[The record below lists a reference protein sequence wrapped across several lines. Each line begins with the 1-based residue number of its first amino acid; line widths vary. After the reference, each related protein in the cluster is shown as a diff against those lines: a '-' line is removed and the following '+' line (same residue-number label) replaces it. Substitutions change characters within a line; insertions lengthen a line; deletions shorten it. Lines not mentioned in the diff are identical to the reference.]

1 MLRPLSNSLRFA
13 TVSLVGVALFAIVAC
28 SQEASPTADL
38 NATVVAAMEST
49 ATAEMILQATV
60 DASVAATVTAKAP
73 TATPVRT
80 PTLPP
85 TATPVPPTPTP
96 TATPTSTPT
105 PTATPT
111 STPTPTPTH
120 TPTAV
125 PTLVSAPDLTA
136 IVARVRPSVV
146 RVSTTSSTGS
156 GVIVEVD
163 SSGRAV
169 VVTNHH
175 VVEGG
180 NRVEVLVN
188 DTSQYT
194 ATLLGFDAN
203 KDLAVLSICCSASF
217 RASPLSGQIQ
227 LADGATVFTMGYP
240 LGVGRATVTRG
251 VVSSMWFQQNAAR
264 WMVQTDAAIN
274 PGNSGGPLF
283 TPSGEVAGI
292 NTSVLRE
299 SGGRAIEGFGF
310 AVAARTVQ
318 ESLPTLKAGSQFGS
332 SARPTPTP
340 HSGTASRFG
349 PVDGA
354 IDHRADGNID
364 SYWTGVNVSI
374 FSAVATFENPYAR
387 SVGGWDYG
395 FMFHQSATEIFR
407 MVFVVDDGRWYHY
420 AREGSAGNERLI
432 DSGTVPSLKTNP
444 GASNEVRVI
453 AAGDWGL
460 LFVNGERIGSLDLSD
475 GPSSGAAYAI
485 TGTFN
490 DNAVPG
496 YATRFRGFAIRNIQL
511 IGERTGELRHDADGF
526 IAQFRVGTSVTDFI
540 AEVAFTNPYPSHT
553 GAWDY
558 GIGFRDDA
566 SAANAF
572 HAVTVNSNGRWQYF
586 VREGST
592 TPTHE
597 ESGTAGLNYGQGV
610 ANRLH
615 LLVAGDTALFS
626 IQDTLVAS
634 LDISRSSST
643 GDVWVGTGFYAG
655 NERPGYSTGYDVKL
669 WSMD

>member
-1 MLRPLSNSLRFA
+1 MLRPLPNSLRFA

-49 ATAEMILQATV
+49 ATAEMVLQATV
-60 DASVAATVTAKAP
+60 DASVAATVAAQVP
-73 TATPVRT
+73 TATPVPT

-105 PTATPT
+105 PTPT

-125 PTLVSAPDLTA
+125 PAPDLTA

-146 RVSTTSSTGS
+146 RVSTPSSTGS

-217 RASPLSGQIQ
+217 QASPLSGQNE

-283 TPSGEVAGI
+283 TPGGEVAGI

-310 AVAARTVQ
+310 AVAARTVR

-332 SARPTPTP
+332 SARPAPTP
-340 HSGTASRFG
+340 HSGTASLFG

-354 IDHRADGNID
+354 IEHRPDGNID
-364 SYWTGVNVSI
+364 SYWTGVSTSR
-374 FSAVATFENPYAR
+374 FSAAATFENPYSR
-387 SVGGWDYG
+387 SIGSWDYG
-395 FMFHQSATEIFR
+395 FLFHRSASNTFH
-407 MVFVVDDGRWYHY
+407 VVVVTDDQRWFHY
-420 AREGSAGNERLI
+420 VREGSVDNDRLA
-432 DSGTVPSLKTNP
+432 DSGTVASLRTTAS
-444 GASNEVRVI
+444 ASNEVRVL
-453 AAGDWGL
+453 ALGDWGL
-460 LFVNGERIGSLDLSD
+460 LVINGEYIGHLDLSD
-475 GPSSGAAYAI
+475 GPSSGQVYPI
-485 TGTFN
+485 TGYFN
-490 DNAVPG
+490 NNVVAG
-496 YATRFRGFAIRNIQL
+496 YATGFRGLAIGDVQRIGDDSGQL
-511 IGERTGELRHDADGF
+511 THSDDGF
-526 IAQFRVGTSVTDFI
+526 IDSYSVGTSVTDFI
-540 AEVAFTNPYPSHT
+540 AIATFTNPYSSSAGP
-553 GAWDY
+553 WDY

-566 SAANAF
+566 NVQDVF
-572 HAVTVNSNGRWQYF
+572 HQVTVDSDGQWEYGVRDGGTTLMHSEWGR
-586 VREGST
+586 VS
-592 TPTHE
+592 
-597 ESGTAGLNYGQGV
+597 LNYGQG
-610 ANRLH
+610 AENELY
-615 LLVAGDTALFS
+615 LVVVGDTALLSVNDAPFRPVEK
-626 IQDTLVAS
+626 VAFPQS
-634 LDISRSSST
+634 EGM
-643 GDVWVGTGFYAG
+643 GD
-655 NERPGYSTGYDVKL
+655 E
-669 WSMD
+669 